1 LLWDV
6 MMVESGNAVT
16 SEKHWFALYT
26 KPHKEYLVRD
36 LLRNQDIEVYLPEVA
51 VAVRRR
57 GRREKKPFFPHYLFA
72 CLDLEG
78 GQVAKMQWTPGLRRI
93 VSAGGRPVVVPDE
106 VVAHIRQRLAT
117 MVETEP
123 AGPFKRGN
131 VIRVLRGPLEGL
143 DVVFDRTL
151 SSDGRVRVFLEL
163 VSRLVA
169 AELDLEDLLPYR

>member
-1 LLWDV
+1 V
-6 MMVESGNAVT
+6 VESDCVVT
-16 SEKHWFALYT
+16 SGKRWYALYT
-26 KPHKEYLVRD
+26 KPHKEYLVQS
-36 LLRNQDIEVYLPEVA
+36 LLRNQGVEVYLPEIA

-57 GRREKKPFFPHYLFA
+57 DRREKKPFFPHYLFA
-72 CLDLEG
+72 RLDLEG
-78 GQVAKMQWTPGLRRI
+78 RQVAKAQWTPGLRRI

-106 VVAHIRQRLAT
+106 AVAHIRQRLAK

-123 AGPFKRGN
+123 KGPFKRGD

-151 SSDGRVRVFLEL
+151 SPDGRVRVFLEL

-169 AELDLEDLLPYR
+169 AELDVADLLPYR